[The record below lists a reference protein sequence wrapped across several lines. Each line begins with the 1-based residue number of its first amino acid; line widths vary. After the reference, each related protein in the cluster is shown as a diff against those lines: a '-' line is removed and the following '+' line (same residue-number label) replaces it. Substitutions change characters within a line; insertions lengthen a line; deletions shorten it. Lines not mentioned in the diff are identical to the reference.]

1 MEGSRNC
8 FENHLRPSQLASSS
22 LSGVTWCA
30 TTALSA
36 SDRAAGFNLGLVQQL
51 FRSENKNS
59 FLFSSTT
66 FANTKKGKSLLRFC
80 RKSCEIIWHPFFVVQ
95 NASRKKNRKILPSPF
110 PPLNSRPTPSV
121 ARSSSIS
128 AARSPNEP
136 SRQTLR
142 LFCSPPDDS
151 PIPSDCPRHV
161 VVFLPNRSPAE
172 WTSTQGAWL

>member
-1 MEGSRNC
+1 MAQNV
-8 FENHLRPSQLASSS
+8 SQQFTNNS
-22 LSGVTWCA
+22 LYGVKCCDN
-30 TTALSA
+30 TALSA

-80 RKSCEIIWHPFFVVQ
+80 RKSCEIMWHPFFVVQ
-95 NASRKKNRKILPSPF
+95 NASRKKNRKILPFPF

-142 LFCSPPDDS
+142 LITTSIIFFSSFCKQFSNHLNYS
-151 PIPSDCPRHV
+151 STIQY
-161 VVFLPNRSPAE
+161 RSRNI
-172 WTSTQGAWL
+172 TGLN